1 MLKVHERPALANTL
15 LCCVVS
21 LLLLLGL
28 PADSFCSDSK
38 SHTSGM
44 ILPATESNYQP
55 RPYQGKLAPDD
66 GQWIRPAK
74 DYASTRYS
82 GLD

>member
-21 LLLLLGL
+21 LLLLSLR
-28 PADSFCSDSK
+28 ADSFCSDSK
-38 SHTSGM
+38 SHTSSM
-44 ILPATESNYQP
+44 ILPATESNYQL

-74 DYASTRYS
+74 DYAST
-82 GLD
+82 L